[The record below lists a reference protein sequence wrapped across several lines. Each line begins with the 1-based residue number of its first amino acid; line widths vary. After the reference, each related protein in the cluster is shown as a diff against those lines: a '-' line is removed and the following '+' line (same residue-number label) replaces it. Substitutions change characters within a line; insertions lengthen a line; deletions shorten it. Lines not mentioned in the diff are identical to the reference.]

1 MEKKLN
7 YEAVLF
13 DMDGVLIDSEELMAR
28 SGVLGLKDFGID
40 AKPEDFVPFVGRGE
54 DMYMGGVARK
64 YGHEYDPEMKAR
76 CYYHYGLHVEEEAY
90 VPKEVAA
97 LLPALKEAGLKL
109 AVCTS
114 ADMGK
119 VVHNLR
125 AIGVSEDFFD
135 GFVTGD
141 HITHLKPDPEIY
153 LTGAKLTGTAPE
165 NCLVVED
172 APSGILAAHAA
183 GMKVAAITST
193 FNEKTLREE
202 AGPDFIIHN
211 LLELLSLVGISS

>member
-1 MEKKLN
+1 MDKTLH
-7 YEAVLF
+7 YEAILF

-40 AKPEDFVPFVGRGE
+40 AKPEDFIPFVGRGE

-64 YGHEYDPEMKAR
+64 YGHEFDPEMKTR
-76 CYYHYGLHVEEEAY
+76 CYYHYGLHVEEEAF
-90 VPKEVAA
+90 VPREVSIV
-97 LLPALKEAGLKL
+97 LPALKEAGLKL

-125 AIGVSEDFFD
+125 AIGVGKDFFD

-141 HITHLKPDPEIY
+141 SITRLKPDPEIY
-153 LTGAKLTGTAPE
+153 LTGARLTGTAPE
-165 NCLVVED
+165 KCLVVED
-172 APSGILAAHAA
+172 APSGILSAHAA

-193 FNEKTLREE
+193 FDEKTLREQ
-202 AGPDFIIHN
+202 AGPDFFIHN
-211 LLELLSLVGISS
+211 LLELLDLVGIN